1 MIFPWEAAGV
11 DGRHRYEAR
20 LHALEQAILAL
31 GGSEFPTLRHVGLA
45 RVEDALGHAG
55 LMATVG
61 LAPPPDDQGAF
72 DGFRLSRTVNQLA
85 ALHGI
90 PEHVQLRTLIDE
102 DFVRLAEGTRSER
115 PPRPRRPERR
125 KRVEPRKRHDPRK
138 RQGGR
143 GGP

>member
-20 LHALEQAILAL
+20 LHALEQAILDL
-31 GGSEFPTLRHVGLA
+31 GGSAFPTLRHVGLA
-45 RVEDALGHAG
+45 RVEDTLGQES

-61 LAPPPDDQGAF
+61 LSPPRDGQAEL

-90 PEHVQLRTLIDE
+90 GEHVQLRTLVDE
-102 DFVRLAEGTRSER
+102 DFVRLAGGGAG
-115 PPRPRRPERR
+115 PAAVGIPAAARRRIS
-125 KRVEPRKRHDPRK
+125 
-138 RQGGR
+138 
-143 GGP
+143 